1 MQVPIFQFSTQLILS
16 VTATAPTIGT
26 AEKLFGTYTIM
37 MVDPDIP
44 PAVVGN
50 PTSELLHWMQG
61 GLVSASTASTVG
73 GVQIFEL
80 INPKNQS
87 AFASYL
93 GPSPPAKAPLT
104 HRYTQMLLNTTD
116 NTNAVS
122 SLSKFATVR
131 TNFSAVSVVQSSG
144 AILVAGNSFNV
155 TNTTGSGTA
164 TGTISGSSPSST
176 PFQQNIGSAEKIES
190 GAFVAGF
197 GAMIAAAMMM

>member
-1 MQVPIFQFSTQLILS
+1 
-16 VTATAPTIGT
+16 VTATAPTVGT
-26 AEKLFGTYTIM
+26 TEKLFGTYTIM

-61 GLVSASTASTVG
+61 GLVSASTATTIG

-80 INPKNQS
+80 VNTKNQS

-104 HRYTQMLLNTTD
+104 HRYTQLLLNTTG

-122 SLSKFATVR
+122 SLSKFAAVR
-131 TNFSAVSVVQSSG
+131 TNFSAVNVVQSSG
-144 AILVAGNSFNV
+144 AVLVAGNSFNV
-155 TNTTGSGTA
+155 TNTTGTAIA
-164 TGTISGSSPSST
+164 TGTSTGSTPSST
-176 PFQQNIGSAEKIES
+176 PFQQNSGGAEQIKS
-190 GAFVAGF
+190 GVFIAGF
-197 GAMIAAAMMM
+197 GAMVATAMML